1 MSSPHPATARQ
12 MPPRL
17 RRLIA
22 DGGPLLA
29 LIVLIIAFAIAN
41 PVFISPGNLGILLS
55 QAAVPLVLAT
65 GLTFVIL
72 LGGIDLSVEGVVAT
86 SSLVFALTVANDRN
100 DLSLGLLGAL
110 LAILAGGAFG
120 LANGLANVKLG
131 IPSFMAT
138 LGMGA
143 IGIGIATVLF
153 AGRSPRVLDADL
165 RLLGQGSTFGLANIF
180 LVALVVLAIAWA
192 VQRFTRLGRYG
203 YVIGGDEAVARLSGL
218 SVGRYKIGAF
228 VLGGIASG
236 IAGVMLGSQLGVGM
250 PTIGQG
256 QLFTAITAVVLGGT
270 LLTGGRGGVL
280 RSLVG
285 VLIIVV
291 LANGL
296 ILMGVNPYAQVAVQ
310 GLVIIVAV
318 VATGWRLRQRVRII
332 K

>member
-1 MSSPHPATARQ
+1 MSTLLREDRSRLSPRV
-12 MPPRL
+12 
-17 RRLIA
+17 RRAIA
-22 DGGPLLA
+22 DGGPLVA
-29 LIVLIIAFAIAN
+29 LIVLVVVFSVAN
-41 PVFISPGNLGILLS
+41 PVFISLGNLGILLS
-55 QAAVPLVLAT
+55 QAAVPLVIAT

-72 LGGIDLSVEGVVAT
+72 LGSIDLSVEGVVAT

-110 LAILAGGAFG
+110 LAILTGALFG
-120 LANGLANVKLG
+120 LANGVANVKLG

-143 IGIGIATVLF
+143 VGIGIATVLF
-153 AGRSPRVLDADL
+153 AGRSPRIVDTDM
-165 RLLGQGSTFGLANIF
+165 RLLGQGSTLGLANIF
-180 LVALVVLAIAWA
+180 LVALLVLALGWL

-203 YVIGGDEAVARLSGL
+203 YVIGGDETVARLSGV

-228 VLGGIASG
+228 VVGGTASG
-236 IAGVMLGSQLGVGM
+236 IAGVLLGSQLGVGM
-250 PTIGQG
+250 PTIGAG
-256 QLFTAITAVVLGGT
+256 TLFTAITAVVLGGT

-280 RSLVG
+280 RSLIG

-296 ILMGVNPYAQVAVQ
+296 ILIGVNPYAQVAVQ
-310 GLVIIVAV
+310 GLVIIAAV
-318 VATGWRLRQRVRII
+318 VATGWRLRTRVRII

>member
-1 MSSPHPATARQ
+1 MTHPSTEDKRRLT
-12 MPPRL
+12 PRV

-22 DGGPLLA
+22 DAGPLVALVV
-29 LIVLIIAFAIAN
+29 LIVVFAIAN
-41 PVFISPGNLGILLS
+41 PVFISPGNIGILLS
-55 QAAVPLVLAT
+55 QAAVPLVIAT

-100 DLSLGLLGAL
+100 DLALGLLGAV
-110 LAILAGGAFG
+110 LAVLAGSAFG

-143 IGIGIATVLF
+143 VGIGIATVLF
-153 AGRSPRVLDADL
+153 AGRSPRVLDPEMRAI
-165 RLLGQGSTFGLANIF
+165 GQGSTLGIANIF
-180 LVALVVLAIAWA
+180 LVAVLVLAIGWF

-203 YVIGGDEAVARLSGL
+203 YVIGGDEAVARLSGV
-218 SVGRYKIGAF
+218 SVGRYKVGAF
-228 VLGGIASG
+228 VLGGTASG
-236 IAGVMLGSQLGVGM
+236 IAGVLLGSQLGVGM
-250 PTIGQG
+250 PTIGAG
-256 QLFTAITAVVLGGT
+256 TMFTAITAVVLGGT

-280 RSLVG
+280 RSFVG

-296 ILMGVNPYAQVAVQ
+296 ILIGVNPYAQVAVQ
-310 GLVIIVAV
+310 GLVIIAAV
-318 VATGWRLRQRVRII
+318 VATGWRLRTRVRII

>member
-1 MSSPHPATARQ
+1 MSPTPPEDHPGLSPRAR
-12 MPPRL
+12 RAL
-17 RRLIA
+17 A
-22 DGGPLLA
+22 DAGPLVA
-29 LIVLIIAFAIAN
+29 LIVLVVVFSVMN
-41 PVFISPGNLGILLS
+41 PVFISLGNIGILLS
-55 QAAVPLVLAT
+55 QAAVPLVIAT

-72 LGGIDLSVEGVVAT
+72 LGSIDLSVEGVVAS

-100 DLSLGLLGAL
+100 DLSLGILGAL
-110 LAILAGGAFG
+110 LAVLCGSLFG

-143 IGIGIATVLF
+143 VGIGVATVLF
-153 AGRSPRVLDADL
+153 AGRSPRIVDADM
-165 RLLGQGSTFGLANIF
+165 RMLGQGSTLGLANIF
-180 LVALVVLAIAWA
+180 LVALLVLALGWL

-203 YVIGGDEAVARLSGL
+203 YVIGGDEAVARLSGV

-228 VLGGIASG
+228 VVGGTASG
-236 IAGVMLGSQLGVGM
+236 VAGVLLGSQLGVGM
-250 PTIGQG
+250 PTIGSG
-256 QLFTAITAVVLGGT
+256 TLFTGITAVVVGGT

-280 RSLVG
+280 RSLIG

-296 ILMGVNPYAQVAVQ
+296 ILVGVNPYAQVAVQ
-310 GLVIIVAV
+310 GLVIIAAV
-318 VATGWRLRQRVRII
+318 ITTGWRLRTRVRII